1 MLLVARR
8 SKFVIKAAARF
19 YVRYRI
25 DSATAQE
32 QFFRRRVHRMIE
44 RHQDL
49 SKESRFMQG
58 RNWIKYPAHP

>member
-1 MLLVARR
+1 
-8 SKFVIKAAARF
+8 
-19 YVRYRI
+19 VRYRI